1 MENKINDLYKLWC
14 NKAVDDEDLV
24 NELKEKESYP
34 QEINDMFY
42 TNLKF
47 GTAGLRG
54 IIGAGTNRM
63 NIYTVRQAT
72 QGLANYLNKNFNTPS
87 VAISFDSRI
96 KSEIFA
102 KEAAKVLAANNIK
115 VFISSELQPVPV
127 VSFATRF
134 LKCNSG
140 IMITASHNPAK
151 YNGYKCYGSDGC
163 QITDE
168 TANSIYEEIQSV
180 NMFDDV
186 KLIDFSKAKKQN
198 LINYFDE
205 KLYDNYIKNVKAQS
219 IRPGFAKD
227 AKLKVVYTPLN
238 GAGNKMVKRILNET
252 GVFDIVTVSQ
262 QEYPDGNFPT
272 CPYPNPEI
280 HEAMECAINLAK
292 EVKPDLILATDPDS
306 DRVGIAVENNGEYE
320 LISGNENGAMMFEY
334 ILSSLKELG
343 KMPNDPV
350 AVKTIVTTE
359 LAQKI
364 ADNYNVN
371 LINVLTGFK
380 WIGNEIL
387 KLEQIGQED
396 RYLFGFEESYG
407 YLVGTY
413 VRDKDAVVASMMIC
427 EMAAYYKKTQNRNLY
442 EVLQDLYKKYGY
454 YKNKTLSFEFEGELG
469 MKKIQSIMQNLRE
482 NPIKSICNI
491 PVIKIEDYLTH
502 ESINLKDNS
511 KTKLELPKSN
521 VISFKLEGGSSVVIR
536 PSGTEPKLKAY
547 ITATHKSENK
557 ANELRALFC
566 KNIENKIININ

>member
-1 MENKINDLYKLWC
+1 MKNKIDNFYNLWK
-14 NKAVDDEDLV
+14 NNAIDDEDL
-24 NELKEKESYP
+24 LKELEEKKENS
-34 QEINDMFY
+34 QELNDMFY

-72 QGLANYLNKNFNTPS
+72 QGLANYLNKNFSLPK

-96 KSEIFA
+96 KSDIFA

-115 VFISSELQPVPV
+115 VYISSELQPVPV
-127 VSFATRF
+127 VSFATRY

-151 YNGYKCYGSDGC
+151 YNGYKCYGPDGC

-168 TANSIYEEIQSV
+168 IANSVYEEIQNVDMFKDV
-180 NMFDDV
+180 N
-186 KLIDFSKAKKQN
+186 LIDFNKAIKQN
-198 LINYFDE
+198 LIEYFNE
-205 KLYDNYIKNVKAQS
+205 ELYDNYIKNVKAQS

-252 GVFDIVTVSQ
+252 GVFDIVTVAK
-262 QEYPDGNFPT
+262 QEYPDGKFPT

-280 HEAMECAINLAK
+280 RQAMEYAINLAK

-306 DRVGIAVENNGEYE
+306 DRVGIAVENNGDYE

-334 ILSSLKELG
+334 ILSSLKELN
-343 KMPNDPV
+343 KMPANPV

-387 KLEQIGQED
+387 KLEQINQEN

-407 YLVGTY
+407 YLIGTY
-413 VRDKDAVVASMMIC
+413 VRDKDAIVASMMIC
-427 EMAAYYKKTQNRNLY
+427 EMAAYYKKTQNKNLY

-454 YKNKTLSFEFEGELG
+454 YKNKTLSFEFEGEIG
-469 MKKIQSIMQNLRE
+469 IKKIQSIMQNLRE
-482 NPIKSICNI
+482 NPIKNLCGI
-491 PVIKIEDYLTH
+491 PVIKLEDYLKS

-511 KTKLELPKSN
+511 KTQIKLPKSN
-521 VISFKLEGGSSVVIR
+521 VISFKFEGGSSVVIR

-547 ITATHKSENK
+547 ITAASKTEND
-557 ANELRALFC
+557 ANELRNLFC
-566 KNIENKIININ
+566 ESIKNIINN

>member
-1 MENKINDLYKLWC
+1 MENKINELYKLWC
-14 NKAVDDEDLV
+14 NKAVDDEDLIK
-24 NELKEKESYP
+24 ELKEKKENPS
-34 QEINDMFY
+34 EINDMFY
-42 TNLKF
+42 TRLKF

-54 IIGAGTNRM
+54 VIGAGTNRM

-72 QGLANYLNKNFNTPS
+72 QGLANYLNKNFGDPS

-96 KSEIFA
+96 KSDIFA

-115 VFISSELQPVPV
+115 VFISEELQPVPV
-127 VSFATRF
+127 VSFATRH

-140 IMITASHNPAK
+140 IMITASHNPSK
-151 YNGYKCYGSDGC
+151 YNGYKCYGPDGC

-168 TANSIYEEIQSV
+168 IASSVYEEIQKV
-180 NMFDDV
+180 DMFKDV
-186 KLIDFSKAKKQN
+186 KLIDFEEAKKQN
-198 LINYFDE
+198 LIEYFNED
-205 KLYDNYIKNVKAQS
+205 LYDSYIKNVKAQS

-252 GVFDIVTVSQ
+252 GVFDIVTVAQ

-280 HEAMECAINLAK
+280 RQAMEYAINLAK

-343 KMPNDPV
+343 KMPNNPV

-387 KLEQIGQED
+387 KLEKLGQED

-407 YLVGTY
+407 YLIGTY

-427 EMAAYYKKTQNRNLY
+427 EMAAYYKKTQNKNLY

-454 YKNKTLSFEFEGELG
+454 YKNKTLSFEFEGEMG
-469 MKKIQSIMQNLRE
+469 MKKIQTIMQNLRE
-482 NPIKSICNI
+482 NPIKSLCDI

-502 ESINLKDNS
+502 ESIDLKENLKTQLN
-511 KTKLELPKSN
+511 LPKSN
-521 VISFKLEGGSSVVIR
+521 VISFKLEGGSSVVVR

-547 ITATHKSENK
+547 VTAVQKTETK
-557 ANELRALFC
+557 ANELRASFC
-566 KNIENKIININ
+566 ESIKDIIEN

>member
-1 MENKINDLYKLWC
+1 MENKISDLYNLWC
-14 NKAVDDEDLV
+14 EKAIEDTDLI
-24 NELKEKESYP
+24 NELAENKENP
-34 QEINDMFY
+34 EIIQDMFY

-54 IIGAGTNRM
+54 VLGAGTNRM

-72 QGLANYLNKNFNTPS
+72 QGLANYLNKNFNSPR

-96 KSEIFA
+96 KSDVFA
-102 KEAAKVLAANNIK
+102 KEAAKVLAANNIE
-115 VFISSELQPVPV
+115 VFISKELQPVPV
-127 VSFATRF
+127 VSFAARH
-134 LKCNSG
+134 LNCSSA

-168 TANSIYEEIQSV
+168 TANEVYKEIQNV
-180 NMFDDV
+180 DMFENV
-186 KLIDFSKAKKQN
+186 KLTSFESAKQKN

-205 KLYDNYIKNVKAQS
+205 ELYDSYIKNVKAQS
-219 IRPGFAKD
+219 IRPGFAKQ
-227 AKLKVVYTPLN
+227 ANLKVVYTPLN
-238 GAGNKMVKRILNET
+238 GAGNKMVKKILNET
-252 GVFDIVTVSQ
+252 GIFDITTVPE
-262 QEYPDGNFPT
+262 QENPDGNFPT

-280 HEAMECAINLAK
+280 RQAMEHAINLAEK
-292 EVKPDLILATDPDS
+292 VKPDLILATDPDS

-320 LISGNENGAMMFEY
+320 LITGNENGAMMFEY
-334 ILSSLKELG
+334 ICSSLKELG
-343 KMPNDPV
+343 KMPNNPV

-364 ADNYNVN
+364 ADNYRVN

-387 KLEQIGQED
+387 KLEKNNEEN

-407 YLVGTY
+407 YLIGTY

-427 EMAAYYKKTQNRNLY
+427 EMAAYYKRTQNKNLY

-469 MKKIQSIMQNLRE
+469 MKKIQSIMQNLRQ
-482 NPIKSICNI
+482 NPFKNLCNT
-491 PVIKIEDYLTH
+491 PVVKIDDYLKQ
-502 ESINLKDNS
+502 ESIDLKNS
-511 KTKLELPKSN
+511 SKSKLQLPKSN
-521 VISFKLEGGSSVVIR
+521 VISFKLENGSSVVIR

-547 ITATHKSENK
+547 ITAVEKTEEK
-557 ANELRALFC
+557 ANDFRNLLCENI
-566 KNIENKIININ
+566 KNIIEN